1 METGKGKR
9 NVCQQWKHDPRSG
22 DTCATVRWRTGA
34 VTPLSGRDMVRPT
47 MEGHCNQE
55 EQRAFQR
62 PGGSGKAVD
71 SKERGKSAAANRS
84 ESVTAAGNES
94 EHGSGVAPSSTAWI
108 ADARCAV
115 SRHES
120 MRHGTGRTILGSTCD
135 AACIQ

>member
-1 METGKGKR
+1 
-9 NVCQQWKHDPRSG
+9 
-22 DTCATVRWRTGA
+22 
-34 VTPLSGRDMVRPT
+34 MVRPT

-55 EQRAFQR
+55 EQRAFRR
-62 PGGSGKAVD
+62 PGGPGKAVD

-135 AACIQ
+135 AACIQQAQDDTTHDWYGITSRSPVSDDSGVVNVPRV